1 MRRTLVR
8 TLFLAGVFAAAAG
21 TANVAPAQA
30 VDQSAAPLG
39 LSTRASSQ
47 VWAGQVAAPGSA
59 SAVAVPGSASAGAA
73 RSLAAAAA
81 GLPQGGQGLFAKVV
95 VVGVPGL
102 RWSDV
107 KASPELTA
115 FVNESHVGSITV
127 KTAGPHTCPVDG
139 WLTISAGTRAW
150 GSVPDQECGALPGV
164 VDGKVQG
171 WQTYVDRQAEHHTGA
186 PLGRLGESRNRVCG
200 FGPGAAIAVAKANG
214 SVSDWQPEL
223 DVAKLGST
231 DCGDAIIDAGP
242 MPLREGREEARRRVA
257 ELVTQAKD
265 AADDS
270 WVLLVG
276 ISEETANAHQEPL
289 VAMQLPPD
297 DVPRWLTSDST
308 RGPGLIQLTDVTAT
322 VLRGAAKPID
332 PAGAEEP
339 GPLDGNE
346 IHFTGD
352 HHTDA
357 TAVIED
363 RLDTNE
369 RFEHPR
375 PMLIAVAMTLLAAQ
389 LIALGWF
396 LVTRGRRARSTS
408 EFTML
413 TQGGF
418 FIAVFLS
425 TATVWWRWPSPGL
438 SLYFVVLAISAAFAA
453 VSRAL
458 LKQYAGLGILLAAYV
473 ILLVDG
479 VLGTPLQF
487 GSMFADGPVIGG
499 RFYGF
504 GNSTFATLA
513 VAALV
518 TAGWVAQ
525 KLLDQSRVKAA
536 LAVLTIGGLAIIV
549 DGKPGWG
556 TDFGGIIALTPAV
569 LLMAWLTWR
578 GGITFKALVGIGLA
592 GVLAVSAVA
601 FLDFL
606 RPEDQRSHFGTFVA
620 RLLDGDVNDVLI
632 RKLEMSLGFFQ
643 TPAGWFMLAGVLLAM
658 FATVWPDKVPF
669 ESYRRFYYGRE
680 MVRPTLLALSTCGL
694 VGMLLNDAGVALPAI
709 MTGLALPLLV
719 AHLLADH
726 QPATVSSESHPTAP
740 LVQEK

>member
-1 MRRTLVR
+1 
-8 TLFLAGVFAAAAG
+8 
-21 TANVAPAQA
+21 
-30 VDQSAAPLG
+30 
-39 LSTRASSQ
+39 
-47 VWAGQVAAPGSA
+47 
-59 SAVAVPGSASAGAA
+59 
-73 RSLAAAAA
+73 
-81 GLPQGGQGLFAKVV
+81 
-95 VVGVPGL
+95 
-102 RWSDV
+102 V

-115 FVNESHVGSITV
+115 LVNQSHVGSITV

-150 GSVPDQECGALPGV
+150 GSVPDEACGDLPAV
-164 VDGKVQG
+164 TDGKVAN
-171 WQTYVDRQAEHHTGA
+171 WQTYINRQADHHTGA
-186 PLGRLGESRNRVCG
+186 PLGRLAESRDRVCG
-200 FGPGAAIAVAKANG
+200 FGPGAAIATARTDGTVTN
-214 SVSDWQPEL
+214 WQPEL
-223 DVAKLGST
+223 DPAKLAGT
-231 DCGDAIIDAGP
+231 QCGDAIIDAGP
-242 MPLREGREEARRRVA
+242 LPLREGRDEALKKVA
-257 ELVTQAKD
+257 ELVAQAR
-265 AADDS
+265 AADG

-276 ISEETANAHQEPL
+276 VSQETADAHQEPL

-297 DVPRWLTSDST
+297 NGPRWLTSDST
-308 RGPGLIQLTDVTAT
+308 RRLGLIQLTDVTAT
-322 VLRGAAKPID
+322 ILRGEFKEID
-332 PAGAEEP
+332 PAGAEQP

-346 IHFTGD
+346 IGFGGD
-352 HHTDA
+352 RHTDA
-357 TAVIED
+357 AKVIED
-363 RLDTNE
+363 RLDTNQ

-375 PMLIAVAMTLLAAQ
+375 PVLVAVAMTLLAAQ

-396 LVTRGRRARSTS
+396 LKTRSRRARSTS
-408 EFTML
+408 EFTL
-413 TQGGF
+413 LAQGGF

-453 VSRAL
+453 VARAV
-458 LKQYAGLGILLAAYV
+458 LKQWAALGILLAAYL

-525 KLLDQSRVKAA
+525 RLLDRGQGRLKAA
-536 LAVLTIGGLAIIV
+536 LAVLVIGGLAIIV

-578 GGITFKALVGIGLA
+578 GSISFKALVGV
-592 GVLAVSAVA
+592 GVTGVVAVSAVA
-601 FLDFL
+601 FLDYL
-606 RPEDQRSHFGTFVA
+606 RPPDQRSHFGTFVA
-620 RLLDGDVNDVLI
+620 RLLDGSGGDVII
-632 RKLEMSLGFFQ
+632 RKLQMALAFFH
-643 TPAGWFMLAGVLLAM
+643 TPAGWFMLAGVVLAM
-658 FATVWPDKVPF
+658 IATVWPDKVPV
-669 ESYRRFYYGRE
+669 ESYRRFYASRE

-709 MTGLALPLLV
+709 MTGFALPLLV
-719 AHLLADH
+719 AHLLAASVV
-726 QPATVSSESHPTAP
+726 PESH
-740 LVQEK
+740 LVQESSSVDRHRQ

>member
-1 MRRTLVR
+1 MTSRGVRRLLLWT
-8 TLFLAGVFAAAAG
+8 AALLTALTATAG
-21 TANVAPAQA
+21 TAQAQ
-30 VDQSAAPLG
+30 
-39 LSTRASSQ
+39 SQ
-47 VWAGQVAAPGSA
+47 E
-59 SAVAVPGSASAGAA
+59 
-73 RSLAAAAA
+73 LY
-81 GLPQGGQGLFAKVV
+81 AKVV
-95 VVGVPGL
+95 VIGVPGL
-102 RWSDV
+102 SWNDV

-115 FVNESHVGSITV
+115 LVDQSHVGSITV

-150 GSVPDQECGALPGV
+150 GSVPDEACGELPAV
-164 VDGKVQG
+164 TDGKVAN
-171 WQTYVDRQAEHHTGA
+171 WQTYINRQADHHTGA
-186 PLGRLGESRNRVCG
+186 PLGRLAESRDRVCG
-200 FGPGAAIAVAKANG
+200 FGPGAAIATARTDGTVTN
-214 SVSDWQPEL
+214 WQPEL
-223 DVAKLGST
+223 DLAKLAGT
-231 DCGDAIIDAGP
+231 QCGDAIIDAGAL
-242 MPLREGREEARRRVA
+242 PLREGREEARKKIADLVA
-257 ELVTQAKD
+257 QAR
-265 AADDS
+265 AADG

-276 ISEETANAHQEPL
+276 ISQETANAHQEPL

-297 DVPRWLTSDST
+297 NGPRWLTSDST
-308 RGPGLIQLTDVTAT
+308 RRPGLIQLTDVTAT
-322 VLRGAAKPID
+322 ILRGSAKELD
-332 PAGAEEP
+332 PAGAEQP

-346 IHFTGD
+346 IGFGGD
-352 HHTDA
+352 RHTDA
-357 TAVIED
+357 AKVIED

-396 LVTRGRRARSTS
+396 LKTRSRRARSTS

-413 TQGGF
+413 AQGGF

-438 SLYFVVLAISAAFAA
+438 SLYLVVLAISAAFAGIARA
-453 VSRAL
+453 V
-458 LKQYAGLGILLAAYV
+458 LKQWAGLGILLAAYL

-513 VAALV
+513 VAAIV
-518 TAGWVAQ
+518 IAGWAAQ
-525 KLLDQSRVKAA
+525 QLLEKSRVKAA
-536 LAVLTIGGLAIIV
+536 LAVLAIGGLAIIV

-569 LLMAWLTWR
+569 LLLAWLTWR
-578 GGITFKALVGIGLA
+578 GSISFKALVGVGAA
-592 GVLAVSAVA
+592 GAVAVSAVA

-606 RPEDQRSHFGTFVA
+606 RPPDQRSHFGTFVQ
-620 RLLDGDVNDVLI
+620 RLLDGDVGDILI
-632 RKLEMSLGFFQ
+632 RKLQMSLGFFH
-643 TPAGWFMLAGVLLAM
+643 TPAGWFMLAGVVLAM
-658 FATVWPDKVPF
+658 IATVWPDKVPF
-669 ESYRRFYYGRE
+669 ESYRRFYASRP

-709 MTGLALPLLV
+709 MTGFALPLLV
-719 AHLLADH
+719 AHLLA
-726 QPATVSSESHPTAP
+726 SSVVPESH
-740 LVQEK
+740 LVQESQSVDRHRQ

>member
-1 MRRTLVR
+1 MNSRRVRRILRR
-8 TLFLAGVFAAAAG
+8 TLFLATVLAG
-21 TANVAPAQA
+21 LTATAT
-30 VDQSAAPLG
+30 AAPP
-39 LSTRASSQ
+39 Q
-47 VWAGQVAAPGSA
+47 VGQS
-59 SAVAVPGSASAGAA
+59 
-73 RSLAAAAA
+73 
-81 GLPQGGQGLFAKVV
+81 LFAKVV
-95 VVGVPGL
+95 VIGVPGL
-102 RWSDV
+102 SWNDV
-107 KASPELTA
+107 KASPELSA
-115 FVNESHVGSITV
+115 LVGQSHVGSITV

-139 WLTISAGTRAW
+139 WLTVGAGTRAW
-150 GSVPDQECGALPGV
+150 GSDPDEGCGELPGV
-164 VDGKVQG
+164 SGGKVEG

-186 PLGRLGESRNRVCG
+186 PLGRLAESRDRLCG
-200 FGPGAAIAVAKANG
+200 FGPGAAIALARTDGTVENWTA
-214 SVSDWQPEL
+214 EL
-223 DVAKLGST
+223 DPALLASPA
-231 DCGDAIIDAGP
+231 CGDAIIDAGAL
-242 MPLREGREEARRRVA
+242 PLREGREEARKKVA
-257 ELVTQAKD
+257 DLVAQAR
-265 AADDS
+265 AADG

-276 ISEETANAHQEPL
+276 ISQETANAHQEPL

-297 DVPRWLTSDST
+297 NGPRWLTSDST
-308 RGPGLIQLTDVTAT
+308 RRPGLIQLTDITAT
-322 VLRGAAKPID
+322 ILRGGAKLID

-352 HHTDA
+352 RHSDA
-357 TAVIED
+357 DTPEVIEN

-375 PMLIAVAMTLLAAQ
+375 PTLIAVAMTLLVAQ
-389 LIALGWF
+389 LAALGWF
-396 LVTRGRRARSTS
+396 LITRSRRARSTS
-408 EFTML
+408 EFTL
-413 TQGGF
+413 LAQGGF

-438 SLYFVVLAISAAFAA
+438 SLYLVVLAISAAFAGL
-453 VSRAL
+453 SRAF

-473 ILLVDG
+473 ILLIDG
-479 VLGTPLQF
+479 VFGTPLQF

-536 LAVLTIGGLAIIV
+536 LAVLAIGGLAIIV

-569 LLMAWLTWR
+569 LLLAWLTWR
-578 GGITFKALVGIGLA
+578 GGITLKALVGIGVA

-601 FLDFL
+601 FLDYL
-606 RPEDQRSHFGTFVA
+606 RPEDQRSHFGTFVE
-620 RLLDGDVNDVLI
+620 RLLDGDVSDVLI
-632 RKLEMSLGFFQ
+632 RKLQMSLGFFQ
-643 TPAGWFMLAGVLLAM
+643 TPAGWFMLAGVLVAM

-669 ESYRRFYYGRE
+669 ESYRRFYYSRP
-680 MVRPTLLALSTCGL
+680 MVKPTLLALSTCGL

-709 MTGLALPLLV
+709 MTGFTLPLLV
-719 AHLLADH
+719 AHLLAVH
-726 QPATVSSESHPTAP
+726 QPSTVLPESH